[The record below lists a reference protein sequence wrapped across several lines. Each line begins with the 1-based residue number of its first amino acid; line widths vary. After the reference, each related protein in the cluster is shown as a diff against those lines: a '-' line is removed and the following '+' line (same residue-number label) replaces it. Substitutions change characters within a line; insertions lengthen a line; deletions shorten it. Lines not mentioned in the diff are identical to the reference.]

1 MTCYHCK
8 TEFCWLCGEQI
19 PSGGVG
25 WHYDARNLFGCG
37 GRQMDEHA
45 RRGMSNA
52 EALRAVYARRACYVV
67 LLGPIALACLVAY
80 WAVGCYVFLPCALL
94 LSLASATCGDGEWH
108 SWADT
113 FALLFPWR
121 GYDRLEDVGWTVRIL
136 GVLILLSY
144 WVVLPATLIPLV
156 IVPAMTSPPP
166 SPPSPPSPPGA
177 PHPWPFPPNA
187 PGAPFPPTVVDCS
200 LEPTNSTLYA
210 EFCSSDEEGDWWSSN
225 WWWIFLVIIG
235 GCSVFGKE
243 DD

>member
-1 MTCYHCK
+1 MARVR
-8 TEFCWLCGEQI
+8 ERRLWSSPFCPVHSHLHRPPFHSPSHSPFHI
-19 PSGGVG
+19 PFYRPFHSPFYSPLHGPF
-25 WHYDARNLFGCG
+25 HDR
-37 GRQMDEHA
+37 A
-45 RRGMSNA
+45 RR
-52 EALRAVYARRACYVV
+52 VH
-67 LLGPIALACLVAY
+67 AY
-80 WAVGCYVFLPCALL
+80 
-94 LSLASATCGDGEWH
+94 
-108 SWADT
+108 
-113 FALLFPWR
+113 R
-121 GYDRLEDVGWTVRIL
+121 YDRLEDVGWTVRIL